1 MLTTLQEEQFEKL
14 YQLIEE
20 SFPRDEYRPYE
31 TQRALLSHPHY
42 QIYVY
47 EKDHELAA
55 LFATWEGP
63 QFVFLEHFAVK
74 ESFRNGGL
82 GSKLLQV
89 FLKQQEKPVVIE
101 IEPPDGEIEKRRARF
116 YERNGFIL
124 SQWDDY
130 VQPAL
135 AKGQSPVP
143 LVLMSYPKPLQEQ
156 EYQSFKNWV
165 FKHVYSPY

>member
-1 MLTTLQEEQFEKL
+1 MLTILQEEQFESL
-14 YQLIEE
+14 YQLIED
-20 SFPRDEYRPYE
+20 SFPSDEYRPYE
-31 TQRALLSHPHY
+31 AQRALLSHPHY

-55 LFATWEGP
+55 FFATWEGP
-63 QFVFLEHFAVK
+63 HFIFLEHFAVK

-89 FLKQQEKPVVIE
+89 FLKRQAKPIVIE
-101 IEPPDGEIEKRRARF
+101 IEPPEGGIEKRRASF
-116 YERNGFIL
+116 YERNGFSH
-124 SQWDDY
+124 SQWGY

-135 AKGQSPVP
+135 AKEQSPVS

-156 EYQSFKNWV
+156 TYQSFKNWV
-165 FKHVYSPY
+165 FKHVYS